1 MESSSKIEVYF
12 RKKPFFSIS
21 NEDKDIINLTET
33 SINIENC
40 KPRVNKNQYFSSY
53 KNLNILTDNLNNYEI
68 YERTIKQDISNLKS
82 NLLIAY
88 GQTGSGKT
96 HTLTGTNS
104 EIGIIPIAIA
114 QLLDKNIDIELRVLE
129 VYNDNI
135 YDLVSDN
142 ISRLEIYEY
151 NQRLKYKVEPQIIH
165 ITSQEKLYDTI
176 VMLNNKRKTGNTKLN
191 DRSSRA
197 HTLYFFYCKKH
208 NFSFNAIDLAGNERG
223 SLTNA
228 KSFLENQEYIS
239 INKSLFALKECIRG
253 IYLNKKYIPYRRSKL
268 TMLLREIL
276 YQNINIHFI
285 GTINSSKICYPDI
298 IDTIEYG
305 ICLKKSN
312 IKKLLRND
320 IKPKEIL
327 KNSLSAPNMYI
338 SINELSRT
346 CSKKTLVSNDS
357 STLVKRCKSA
367 PNVSRKNEELDE
379 YYKFIISH
387 YNYARK
393 HQKIYNYLKNT
404 NGKIDG
410 DKMDEIRKIINR
422 STITGI
428 KFLDK
433 FL

>member
-197 HTLYFFYCKKH
+197 HTLYFF
-208 NFSFNAIDLAGNERG
+208 I
-223 SLTNA
+223 
-228 KSFLENQEYIS
+228 
-239 INKSLFALKECIRG
+239 
-253 IYLNKKYIPYRRSKL
+253 
-268 TMLLREIL
+268 
-276 YQNINIHFI
+276 
-285 GTINSSKICYPDI
+285 
-298 IDTIEYG
+298 
-305 ICLKKSN
+305 
-312 IKKLLRND
+312 
-320 IKPKEIL
+320 
-327 KNSLSAPNMYI
+327 
-338 SINELSRT
+338 
-346 CSKKTLVSNDS
+346 V
-357 STLVKRCKSA
+357 
-367 PNVSRKNEELDE
+367 
-379 YYKFIISH
+379 
-387 YNYARK
+387 
-393 HQKIYNYLKNT
+393 KNT
-404 NGKIDG
+404 ISALMQLILQEMK
-410 DKMDEIRKIINR
+410 EA
-422 STITGI
+422 
-428 KFLDK
+428 L
-433 FL
+433 

>member
-1 MESSSKIEVYF
+1 MESCSKIEVYF
-12 RKKPFFSIS
+12 RKKPFFSI
-21 NEDKDIINLTET
+21 NNNDKDIINLTET

-40 KPRVNKNQYFSSY
+40 KPRVNKKQYFSSY

-68 YERTIKQDISNLKS
+68 YQKTIKQDIASLKS

-96 HTLTGTNS
+96 HTLTGTNN

-114 QLLDKNIDIELRVLE
+114 KLLDKDLNIELKVLE

-135 YDLVSDN
+135 YDLVSEN
-142 ISRLEIYEY
+142 INRLEIYEC
-151 NQRLKYKVEPQIIH
+151 NQRLKYKIEPEIIN
-165 ITSQEKLYDTI
+165 ITCQEKLYDTI
-176 VMLNNKRKTGNTKLN
+176 VLLNNKRKTGNTKLN

-197 HTLYFFYCKKH
+197 HTLYFFNCKKK

-253 IYLNKKYIPYRRSKL
+253 IYLNKPYIPYRRSKL

-285 GTINSSKICYPDI
+285 GTINSSQICYPDI

-327 KNSLSAPNMYI
+327 KNSLSTPNMHI
-338 SINELSRT
+338 SINELS
-346 CSKKTLVSNDS
+346 KTYSRQLDYA
-357 STLVKRCKSA
+357 TDTKLVKRCKSA
-367 PNVSRKNEELDE
+367 PNVSRNNQDLEE

-387 YNYARK
+387 YNFARK
-393 HQKIYNYLKNT
+393 HQKIYNYLKDT
-404 NGKIDG
+404 SGKLNGVKAN
-410 DKMDEIRKIINR
+410 EIRRIINK
-422 STITGI
+422 STLTGI